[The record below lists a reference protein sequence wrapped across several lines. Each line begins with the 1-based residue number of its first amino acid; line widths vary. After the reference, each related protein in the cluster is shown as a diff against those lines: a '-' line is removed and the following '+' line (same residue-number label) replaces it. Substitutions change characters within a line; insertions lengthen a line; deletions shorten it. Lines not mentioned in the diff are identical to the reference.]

1 MSYFIRTGQFALRTL
16 FEGVFAYL
24 EFHVGEVGRMVSEPE
39 VHDDFSSVVHDD
51 PIGEF
56 PDEFE
61 LVLIRETIEGLSVF
75 PNDFPEVIFAVVDP
89 FQFRDP
95 VIEFGFPAVQSFEFP
110 FQRLE
115 CFLFHLFLEVALA
128 KVDVLIEVLE
138 SVRVFFGLLGQVGE
152 LLGVIV
158 DAVVAFP

>member
-1 MSYFIRTGQFALRTL
+1 MFALCALRTL
-16 FEGVFAYL
+16 FERVFAYL
-24 EFHVGEVGRMVSEPE
+24 ELHVGEVGRMVSESE

-51 PIGEF
+51 PVGEF

-61 LVLIRETIEGLSVF
+61 LVLVRQTIEGLSVF
-75 PNDFPEVIFAVVDP
+75 PDDFPEIILAIVDP
-89 FQFRDP
+89 FQFRDS
-95 VIEFGFPAVQSFEFP
+95 VAQFGFPAVQSFEFP

-115 CFLFHLFLEVALA
+115 GFLFHLLLKVALA
-128 KVDVLIEVLE
+128 EVDVLVEILE
-138 SVRVFFGLLGQVGE
+138 SVRVFFGLLGQVSE